1 MLRNGVRFDKIIEK
15 IKDILSL
22 EIGDRKVLN
31 KDVAKALGI
40 TPENLSVLKKR
51 NKIPFEELAYFCAK
65 RKISLNWMLFD
76 QQIENIAKETEKFS
90 KIRYF
95 RDINASAGGGAVNF
109 NENYEILY
117 IDRNI
122 IDKNLD
128 AINVV
133 GDSMEPTIKD
143 GSIIFID
150 RNDTNIQNGGIFAVS
165 TTAGIFVKRINL
177 KSDGGIVLI
186 SDNKLYPDET
196 VEEAEIIGKVVRIMN

>member
-1 MLRNGVRFDKIIEK
+1 MEFDKIIEK

-22 EIGDRKVLN
+22 EIGNRKVLN

-40 TPENLSVLKKR
+40 TPEHLSMLKKR

-76 QQIENIAKETEKFS
+76 QQIENIAKETEKFA

-95 RDINASAGGGAVNF
+95 KDINASAGGGAINF
-109 NENYEILY
+109 EENYEILY
-117 IDRNI
+117 IDKKI
-122 IDKNLD
+122 IDKDLD
-128 AINVV
+128 AINVI

-150 RNDTNIQNGGIFAVS
+150 RTDKNIQNGGIFVIS
-165 TTAGIFVKRINL
+165 TPAGVFVKRVNL
-177 KSDGGIVLI
+177 RSDGKVELI
-186 SDNKLYPDET
+186 SDNKIYPSEI
-196 VEEAEIIGKVVRIMN
+196 VEEAEIVGKVIKIMN